1 MNLHD
6 EMAFCMGVIEPEKVK
21 QVNMEEAFP
30 DASGCTMTSIPVTSK
45 DKQELADI
53 FKLQGEMFEGL
64 KDNSQVEKKVSGE
77 KKNKFL
83 KAKPMEEAS
92 VLVHREV
99 IEKFFSMEK
108 EEQRIVLKILID
120 KF

>member
-6 EMAFCMGVIEPEKVK
+6 EMAFCMGVIEPEKASK
-21 QVNMEEAFP
+21 IKIEEAFP
-30 DASGCTMTSIPVTSK
+30 DASGCTMTSVPVTSK
-45 DKQELADI
+45 DKQELADM

-64 KDNSQVEKKVSGE
+64 KDKSQVESKVSNE

-83 KAKPMEEAS
+83 KAKPISEAS

-99 IEKFFSMEK
+99 IEKFFTMDK

-120 KF
+120 GF